1 MLRQI
6 LRTNLQVRKLKV
18 IGLLAVF
25 VLLLVKCQKS
35 AVFPAAQYDDRLSG
49 GDETVFDATS
59 QAFGNMFPNLAA
71 YDTHIHIL
79 GDLTFNQTFVTAPAI
94 IHGGLGPIF
103 NNTGCINCHH
113 NDGIGLPTAGD
124 QQSSLLMRIS
134 LPGVDA
140 HGGPVAVPGYG
151 LQLQDKAVYGKLPEC
166 SVNIVYTTQIITFAD
181 GAQIELRA
189 PTYTLSNLYTPI
201 AGTYL
206 LSPRLAPPMIG
217 LGLLEAIPESE
228 IIANADPNDA
238 NNDGIKGHA
247 NYVWDAITQTRQ
259 LGRFGWKANTA
270 SVLTQVATA
279 FNQDMGVTSSVLP
292 VESSYGQSQYDGLH
306 DDPEVPDSLL
316 NAVKFYAQT
325 LCVPARRNTTDATV
339 KRGEALFISAKCVNC
354 HKQTFTTAVDVS
366 RPYMSN
372 QVIHPY
378 TDMLVHDMGP
388 GLADNRPDYLAG
400 GQEWRTA
407 PLWGLG
413 LYTTVNSPGYF
424 LHDGRARTITE
435 AIMWHGG
442 EAEGSKATFQNMNS
456 TDRDALLK
464 FLQSL

>member
-1 MLRQI
+1 VKKI
-6 LRTNLQVRKLKV
+6 KV
-18 IGLLAVF
+18 IGVLIVF

-35 AVFPAAQYDDRLSG
+35 TVFPADQYNDQLSG

-59 QAFGNMFPNLAA
+59 KSFGNIFPGLTG
-71 YDTHIHIL
+71 YDVHVHIL
-79 GDLTFNQTFVTAPAI
+79 GDLTFAQTFVTAPAI
-94 IHGGLGPIF
+94 VHGGLGPIY
-103 NNTGCINCHH
+103 NNTACTNCHH

-134 LPGVDA
+134 LAGTDD
-140 HGGPVAVPGYG
+140 HGGPLPVPGYG
-151 LQLQDKAVYGKLPEC
+151 LQVQDKAIFGKLPEAT
-166 SVNIVYTTQIITFAD
+166 VNIVYTTQIVTFPD
-181 GAQIELRA
+181 GTQCELRT

-201 AGTYL
+201 TDPYL

-238 NNDGIKGHA
+238 NGDGIKGHA
-247 NYVWDAITQTRQ
+247 NYVWDIATQSKQ
-259 LGRFGWKANTA
+259 LGRFGWKANIA
-270 SVLTQVATA
+270 SILTQVATA
-279 FNQDMGVTSSVLP
+279 FNQDMGVTNSLLP
-292 VESSYGQSQYDGLH
+292 VESSYGQSQYDGLN
-306 DDPEVPDSLL
+306 DDPELPDSLL

-325 LCVPARRNTTDATV
+325 LAVPARRNTTDATV
-339 KRGEALFISAKCVNC
+339 ERGEAVFIAAKCITC
-354 HKQTFTTAVDVS
+354 HKQTFTTGVDVS
-366 RPYMSN
+366 RPYLSN

-378 TDMLVHDMGP
+378 TDMLVHDMGA
-388 GLADNRPDYLAG
+388 GLADNRPDYTAT

-413 LYTTVNSPGYF
+413 LYTAVNNPGYY

-442 EAEGSKATFQNMNS
+442 EAEASKAYFQNLS
-456 TDRDALLK
+456 TSDRNAVLK